1 MDKKEKS
8 KTIRVALTGNPNC
21 GKTTLFNNFTG
32 MRQHVGNWPGK
43 TVEKKQGT
51 FTFNDNKINVIDLPG
66 TYSLTAYS
74 IEEIIARDYIV
85 EEKPDV
91 VVQIVDACNLER
103 NLYLTV
109 QLIELGANVI
119 LALNMNNFARK
130 MGLKIDEK
138 KLSKLLGIPV
148 IKIEAID
155 NTGKSNLIR
164 SMLKA
169 SKSVIRIK
177 SSIRYNQEIEEHLSQ
192 LEKIVS
198 KSVDIRNNLSPKW
211 IALKLLENDKQVIK
225 KISKIKDSNNV
236 IKKTKEIQKHLNV
249 VFGEDVDAAI
259 ADSRYG
265 FIAGLIRES
274 VEKPKIDKITRS
286 DYIDRVITNKFLGI
300 PIFLLVM
307 YLMFQF
313 TFTLAA
319 PLMDLIDGFFGFL
332 GEAVTGIITLLGG
345 PDWLISLF
353 ADGIIGGV
361 GSVIIF
367 LPNILL
373 LFLIISFL
381 EDSGYMARAAFIMD
395 KVMHKIGLH
404 GKSFIP
410 MILGFGC
417 NVPAIMATRTLE
429 NKKDR
434 ILTILINPFMSC
446 GARLPVYILFVSAF
460 FSNYQGLVI
469 FSLYLLGIIVAI
481 FMGFIFKNTLFKG
494 RSSPFVMELPPYRL
508 PTIKGTLIHMWERG
522 KLFMIKAGTII
533 FSVVLVIWFL
543 GSVPFGVEY
552 GSEHSAIGIIG
563 KAIIPIFEPLG
574 LGAWQTSVALLF
586 GVLAKEVVVG
596 TLGTLYGVGEEGLGM
611 VLRTVFTPLT
621 AYVFMVF
628 TLLYIPCVATLAAI
642 KRETNSWGWM
652 SFSIFYL
659 LIVAWVVSFI
669 IYRVGLLIG
678 LNG

>member
-1 MDKKEKS
+1 MS
-8 KTIRVALTGNPNC
+8 KMIRVALAGNPNC
-21 GKTTLFNNFTG
+21 GKTTLFNNLTG

-43 TVEKKQGT
+43 TVEKKEGT
-51 FTFNDNKINVIDLPG
+51 FTYKGNKISVIDLPG

-74 IEEIIARDYIV
+74 IEEIVARDYIV

-91 VVQIVDACNLER
+91 VVHVVDACNLER

-109 QLIELGANVI
+109 QMIELGANVI
-119 LALNMNNFARK
+119 VALNMNKYAHK
-130 MGLKIDEK
+130 KGLKIDEK
-138 KLSKLLGIPV
+138 KLSQLLGVPIF
-148 IKIEAID
+148 KIEAVD
-155 NTGKSNLIR
+155 DTGKEQLID
-164 SMLKA
+164 SILKLTKSTRKYQNKITY
-169 SKSVIRIK
+169 SK
-177 SSIRYNQEIEEHLSQ
+177 EIEDHLAQ
-192 LEKIVS
+192 LEEVVTESIKI
-198 KSVDIRNNLSPKW
+198 KNNITPKW
-211 IALKLLENDKQVIK
+211 ITLKLLENDKQVIER
-225 KISKIKDSNNV
+225 ISKLENGKSV
-236 IKKTKEIQKHLNV
+236 LEKTKEIQKHLNE
-249 VFGEDVDAAI
+249 VFGEDVDTAI
-259 ADSRYG
+259 ADARYG

-274 VEKPKIDKITRS
+274 VEKPKIDNVTRS
-286 DYIDRVITNKFLGI
+286 DYIDRVVTNKFLGI

-307 YLMFQF
+307 YLMFQV

-332 GEAVTGIITLLGG
+332 GEAVTGIITSIGG
-345 PDWLISLF
+345 PEWLISLF

-361 GSVIIF
+361 GSVMIF

-434 ILTILINPFMSC
+434 LLTILINPFMSC
-446 GARLPVYILFVSAF
+446 GARLPVYVLFVAAF
-460 FSNYQGLVI
+460 FTRNQGLVI
-469 FSLYLLGIIVAI
+469 FSLYLLGIVIAI
-481 FMGFIFKNTLFKG
+481 GIGLIFKKTLFKG
-494 RSSPFVMELPPYRL
+494 LSSPFVMELPPYRF

-522 KLFMIKAGTII
+522 RVFMIKAGTII
-533 FSVVLVIWFL
+533 FSVVLLIWFL

-552 GSEHSAIGIIG
+552 ASEQSAIGMIG
-563 KAIIPIFEPLG
+563 KAISPIFKPLG
-574 LGAWQTSVALLF
+574 FGTWQASVALIF

-596 TLGTLYGVGEEGLGM
+596 TLGTLYGVAEEGIGA
-611 VLRTVFTPLT
+611 VLRATFTPLT

-628 TLLYIPCVATLAAI
+628 TLLYVPCVAALAAI
-642 KRETNSWGWM
+642 KRETNSWKWM
-652 SFSIFYL
+652 WFAAGYL
-659 LIVAWVVSFI
+659 TVVAWVVSFI
-669 IYRVGLLIG
+669 VYRGGLLLG
-678 LNG
+678 LG